1 MAINFRPD
9 DNYKV
14 DGVNTI
20 PRTYQGE
27 SLAYI
32 SDEEVLRLREKG
44 GGVPPNDPSGQITK
58 FGIPSFQGWGRT
70 ASSAGVPALRPAPA
84 VILPGQGQPQPPTQV
99 DKSLP
104 PTPRS
109 GSPYEIGARPAIQQG
124 QLPPL
129 TEGFQPVQQPTPITP
144 GQAPAEPV
152 DISTQQFPTEF
163 LGNVLAGTE
172 TTPAFEFPDNTLGQE
187 QEDIVQGLA
196 GVDFT
201 GREQPV
207 FNPVTNR
214 YTWEGNSFT
223 PNELRENFGFPAVS
237 DSSEPVDTAY
247 GSFATQEAFDFFQ
260 EYLSGQFPYGIEEQP
275 VRAINIEERN
285 QRVLDIMSGQATS
298 PVHPP
303 GTKVELSPIQLQE
316 EELLAEQQLGQ
327 IAPVVSDVAGA
338 VPEIGVQGEFE
349 AAQTEAARTEEIERA
364 RAARLTRENISAE
377 VFVQEA
383 DVIGTVSEQSLA
395 QAQADNLDP
404 KATVQGQLE
413 NLYTSIIDGQP
424 LPPWAS
430 GPVRVASQIMQQRGL
445 GASSIAGAALVQAVQ
460 ESAIPIAAADA
471 QAYGTIQ
478 LQNLNNRHLTALQN
492 ALTFAQMDQ
501 RNQDARMRSAI
512 QNSQNFL
519 SIDVQNLNN
528 DQQKEVLDF
537 NTRAQEMF
545 SNQAAANAASQFNAQ
560 SQNQIDQFFANL
572 GTQVSQRNS
581 ELQVAQE
588 QFNVDQVNTVK
599 QFNQSLLDSR
609 DKFNGNLTAQINQSN
624 AVWRRTINTA
634 NNATQN
640 EANRINAQNLL
651 GLTNTAQ
658 NNLWQA
664 YRDEAQWLVQTT
676 ENAFQRAHQAAILA
690 QQQDFQEDIYRQSVK
705 DNAFSAIGA
714 LAGNVIGSWLSNPDA
729 AK

>member
-1 MAINFRPD
+1 MAINFKPD
-9 DNYKV
+9 NKYQVGGEV
-14 DGVNTI
+14 DKN
-20 PRTYQGE
+20 
-27 SLAYI
+27 L
-32 SDEEVLRLREKG
+32 
-44 GGVPPNDPSGQITK
+44 
-58 FGIPSFQGWGRT
+58 
-70 ASSAGVPALRPAPA
+70 
-84 VILPGQGQPQPPTQV
+84 PQPPA
-99 DKSLP
+99 
-104 PTPRS
+104 PTNPAVS
-109 GSPYEIGARPAIQQG
+109 TPYTSQG
-124 QLPPL
+124 ELPPL
-129 TEGFQPVQQPTPITP
+129 GGGFRPVQPPSPITP
-144 GQAPAEPV
+144 GQAPGEPV

-163 LGNVLAGTE
+163 LGNVLAGTDS
-172 TTPAFEFPDNTLGQE
+172 TPAFEFPDNTLGQE

-247 GSFATQEAFDFFQ
+247 GSFATQDAFDFFQ
-260 EYLSGQFPYGIEEQP
+260 KYLGEQFPLGVEQQP
-275 VRAINIEERN
+275 TRALSIEERN
-285 QRVLDIMSGQATS
+285 QRVLDIMSGQGTS
-298 PVHPP
+298 PEHPP
-303 GTKVELSPIQLQE
+303 GTKVELSPIELQQ

-327 IAPVVSDVAGA
+327 IAPITSDVAGA
-338 VPEIGVQGEFE
+338 VPQIGVQGEFE
-349 AAQTEAARTEEIERA
+349 AAQTQAARTEEIERA
-364 RAARLTRENISAE
+364 RAARLARADISPE

-413 NLYTSIIDGQP
+413 SLYVSIKDGQP

-460 ESAIPIAAADA
+460 EGAIPIAAADA
-471 QAYGTIQ
+471 QAYATIQ
-478 LQNLNNRHLTALQN
+478 LQNLNNSQQAALQN

-545 SNQAAANAASQFNAQ
+545 SNQAAENAANQFNAQ
-560 SQNQIDQFFANL
+560 SKNQIDQFFSNL

-599 QFNQSLLDSR
+599 QFNQSLIDSR

-664 YRDEAQWLVQTT
+664 YRDEAQWLIQTT
-676 ENAFQRAHQAAILA
+676 ENALQRAHQAAILA
-690 QQQDFQEDIYRQSVK
+690 QQQDFQDELYRQSVK
-705 DNAFSAIGA
+705 DNAFSAIGS
-714 LAGNVIGSWLSNPDA
+714 LAGTIVGGLFQGGKDSIIANL
-729 AK
+729 

>member
-1 MAINFRPD
+1 MI
-9 DNYKV
+9 Y
-14 DGVNTI
+14 
-20 PRTYQGE
+20 
-27 SLAYI
+27 
-32 SDEEVLRLREKG
+32 
-44 GGVPPNDPSGQITK
+44 PSGVEDPYA
-58 FGIPSFQGWGRT
+58 PSSPPPPPYLSQ
-70 ASSAGVPALRPAPA
+70 PMP
-84 VILPGQGQPQPPTQV
+84 PGQ
-99 DKSLP
+99 
-104 PTPRS
+104 
-109 GSPYEIGARPAIQQG
+109 E
-124 QLPPL
+124 
-129 TEGFQPVQQPTPITP
+129 
-144 GQAPAEPV
+144 
-152 DISTQQFPTEF
+152 
-163 LGNVLAGTE
+163 
-172 TTPAFEFPDNTLGQE
+172 GQE
-187 QEDIVQGLA
+187 QDLFWYKQNQDWVEENWVKNPAYEEWAQQPPSAKPADQPPQETPEQRQARGL
-196 GVDFT
+196 
-201 GREQPV
+201 
-207 FNPVTNR
+207 
-214 YTWEGNSFT
+214 S
-223 PNELRENFGFPAVS
+223 
-237 DSSEPVDTAY
+237 
-247 GSFATQEAFDFFQ
+247 
-260 EYLSGQFPYGIEEQP
+260 
-275 VRAINIEERN
+275 IEERN
-285 QRVLDIMSGQATS
+285 QRVLDIMSAQATS

-303 GTKVELSPIQLQE
+303 DTKVELSPIELQQ
-316 EELLAEQQLGQ
+316 EELLAEQQIEQ
-327 IAPVVSDVAGA
+327 VAPITSDVAGA

-349 AAQTEAARTEEIERA
+349 AAQTEAARTEEIDRA

-383 DVIGTVSEQSLA
+383 DVIGTVSQQSLA

-460 ESAIPIAAADA
+460 EGAVPIAAADA
-471 QAYGTIQ
+471 QAYATIQ
-478 LQNLNNRHLTALQN
+478 IQNLNNSQQAALQN

-545 SNQAAANAASQFNAQ
+545 SNQAAANAANQFNAQ

-581 ELQVAQE
+581 ELQVAQD

-609 DKFNGNLTAQINQSN
+609 DKFNANLTAQINQSN

-690 QQQDFQEDIYRQSVK
+690 QQQDFQDELYRQSVK
-705 DNAFSAIGA
+705 DNAFSAIGS
-714 LAGNVIGSWLSNPDA
+714 LAGTIVGGLFQKGQGESIVSGWL
-729 AK
+729 K

>member
-1 MAINFRPD
+1 MVVNFKPD

-14 DGVNTI
+14 DGVTTI
-20 PRTYQGE
+20 PRTHDGE

-32 SDEEVLRLREKG
+32 SDKEALRLRERG

-58 FGIPSFQGWGRT
+58 FGIPSFIGGGGGGGGAPNWLTSQT
-70 ASSAGVPALRPAPA
+70 APPPAAPAPSPA
-84 VILPGQGQPQPPTQV
+84 APAPSPAPQVIYPSGVEDPYAPSSPPPPPYLSQPMPPGQ
-99 DKSLP
+99 
-104 PTPRS
+104 
-109 GSPYEIGARPAIQQG
+109 E
-124 QLPPL
+124 
-129 TEGFQPVQQPTPITP
+129 
-144 GQAPAEPV
+144 
-152 DISTQQFPTEF
+152 
-163 LGNVLAGTE
+163 
-172 TTPAFEFPDNTLGQE
+172 GQE
-187 QEDIVQGLA
+187 QDLFWYKQNQDWVEENWVKNPAYEEWAQQPPSAKPADQPPQETPEQRQARGL
-196 GVDFT
+196 
-201 GREQPV
+201 
-207 FNPVTNR
+207 
-214 YTWEGNSFT
+214 S
-223 PNELRENFGFPAVS
+223 
-237 DSSEPVDTAY
+237 
-247 GSFATQEAFDFFQ
+247 
-260 EYLSGQFPYGIEEQP
+260 
-275 VRAINIEERN
+275 IEERN
-285 QRVLDIMSGQATS
+285 QRVLDIMSAQATS

-303 GTKVELSPIQLQE
+303 DTKVELSPIELQQ
-316 EELLAEQQLGQ
+316 EELLAEQQIEQ
-327 IAPVVSDVAGA
+327 VAPITSDVAGA

-349 AAQTEAARTEEIERA
+349 AAQTEAARTEEIDRA

-383 DVIGTVSEQSLA
+383 DVIGTVSQQSLA

-413 NLYTSIIDGQP
+413 SLYVSIKDGQP

-460 ESAIPIAAADA
+460 EGAIPIAAADA
-471 QAYGTIQ
+471 QAYATIQ
-478 LQNLNNRHLTALQN
+478 LQNLNNSQQAALQN

-545 SNQAAANAASQFNAQ
+545 SNQAAENAANQFNAQ
-560 SQNQIDQFFANL
+560 SKNQIDQFFSNL

-599 QFNQSLLDSR
+599 QFNQSLIDSR

-664 YRDEAQWLVQTT
+664 YRDEAQWLIQTT
-676 ENAFQRAHQAAILA
+676 ENALQRAHQAAILA
-690 QQQDFQEDIYRQSVK
+690 QQQDFQDELYRQSVK
-705 DNAFSAIGA
+705 DNAFSAIGS
-714 LAGNVIGSWLSNPDA
+714 LAGTIVGGLFQKGQGESIVSGWL
-729 AK
+729 K

>member
-1 MAINFRPD
+1 MAINFKPD
-9 DNYKV
+9 NNYRFAAGGWIPPIDTLSMGQAGTKSFFNNKAY
-14 DGVNTI
+14 NT
-20 PRTYQGE
+20 R
-27 SLAYI
+27 
-32 SDEEVLRLREKG
+32 EEAQAAQDLFKSNLQQQPE
-44 GGVPPNDPSGQITK
+44 P
-58 FGIPSFQGWGRT
+58 
-70 ASSAGVPALRPAPA
+70 PAPTA
-84 VILPGQGQPQPPTQV
+84 QVANPLAQPPAQ
-99 DKSLP
+99 
-104 PTPRS
+104 
-109 GSPYEIGARPAIQQG
+109 INPAAGTLNQG
-124 QLPPL
+124 QLPAL
-129 TEGFQPVQQPTPITP
+129 GVGFQPVEGPATITS
-144 GQAPAEPV
+144 GQARPEPLDV
-152 DISTQQFPTEF
+152 SQQQFPTQF
-163 LGNVLAGTE
+163 LGTVLAGGTTRDPKTDE
-172 TTPAFEFPDNTLGQE
+172 QIVTPAFEFPENTLGQE
-187 QEDIVQGLA
+187 QQDIVQGLA
-196 GVDFT
+196 GIDFT
-201 GREQPV
+201 GREEPV
-207 FNPVTNR
+207 FNPAANK
-214 YTWEGNSFT
+214 YTWEGNSFS
-223 PNELRENFGFPAVS
+223 PNELREKFNFPAVS
-237 DSSEPVDTAY
+237 DSSEPVETAY
-247 GSFATQEAFDFFQ
+247 GSFATQEALDFFQ
-260 EYLSGQFPYGIEEQP
+260 EYLSGQFPQGIEQKP
-275 VRAINIEERN
+275 IRPLDIEERN

-298 PVHPP
+298 PDHPP
-303 GTKVELSPIQLQE
+303 GTKVALSPIELQQQ
-316 EELLAEQQLGQ
+316 ELLSDQQLGQ
-327 IAPVVSDVAGA
+327 IAPVTSDVAST
-338 VPEIGVQGEFE
+338 VPQIGVQGEFE
-349 AAQTEAARTEEIERA
+349 AAQTQAVRAEEIERA
-364 RAARLTRENISAE
+364 RAAKLIRENISAE
-377 VFVQEA
+377 VLVQEA
-383 DVIGTVSEQSLA
+383 DVLGTVSQESIA

-413 NLYTSIIDGQP
+413 NLYTSIVDGQP

-478 LQNLNNRHLTALQN
+478 LQNLNNAQQTALQN

-545 SNQAAANAASQFNAQ
+545 SNQAAENASKQFNAQ
-560 SQNQIDQFFANL
+560 SENQVDQFFANL

-588 QFNVDQVNTVK
+588 QFNVDQVNTVRK
-599 QFNQSLLDSR
+599 FNQSLIDSR

-676 ENAFQRAHQAAILA
+676 ENALQRSHQAAILS
-690 QQQDFQEDIYRQSVK
+690 QQQDFQDELYQQSVK
-705 DNAFSAIGA
+705 DNAFSAIGS
-714 LAGNVIGSWLSNPDA
+714 LAGTIVGGLFNENSGNSIAGKFLSGEG
-729 AK
+729 

>member
-1 MAINFRPD
+1 MAINFKPD
-9 DNYKV
+9 DKYKV
-14 DGVNTI
+14 DGVTTV
-20 PRTYQGE
+20 PRTYEGE

-32 SDEEVLRLREKG
+32 SDEEALLLREKG
-44 GGVPPNDPSGQITK
+44 GGVPPNDSSGQITK
-58 FGIPSFQGWGRT
+58 FGIPSFQNIAPWMLSGGVQRHDMPGRSRWIFNNKTYTNQADAQAAHDKLLQQYQQQQAAQPQNVDPLPLVVGDADATEPFNKSVNPTTPPTT
-70 ASSAGVPALRPAPA
+70 APPAYLSQPMP
-84 VILPGQGQPQPPTQV
+84 PGQEGQKQDLLWYKQNQDWVEQNWVKNPEYEQWLQENPP
-99 DKSLP
+99 S
-104 PTPRS
+104 
-109 GSPYEIGARPAIQQG
+109 A
-124 QLPPL
+124 
-129 TEGFQPVQQPTPITP
+129 
-144 GQAPAEPV
+144 
-152 DISTQQFPTEF
+152 
-163 LGNVLAGTE
+163 
-172 TTPAFEFPDNTLGQE
+172 TPADEPPE
-187 QEDIVQGLA
+187 QRQARGL
-196 GVDFT
+196 T
-201 GREQPV
+201 
-207 FNPVTNR
+207 
-214 YTWEGNSFT
+214 
-223 PNELRENFGFPAVS
+223 
-237 DSSEPVDTAY
+237 
-247 GSFATQEAFDFFQ
+247 
-260 EYLSGQFPYGIEEQP
+260 
-275 VRAINIEERN
+275 IEERN
-285 QRVLDIMSGQATS
+285 QRVLDIMSAQATS

-303 GTKVELSPIQLQE
+303 NTKVELSPIELQQ
-316 EELLAEQQLGQ
+316 EELLASQQMGQ
-327 IAPVVSDVAGA
+327 VTPITSDVTGA

-349 AAQTEAARTEEIERA
+349 AAQTEAARTEEIDRA
-364 RAARLTRENISAE
+364 RAARLAREDISPE

-430 GPVRVASQIMQQRGL
+430 GPVRAASQIMQQRGL

-478 LQNLNNRHLTALQN
+478 LQNLNNSQQAALQN

-545 SNQAAANAASQFNAQ
+545 SNQAAANAANQFNAQ

-609 DKFNGNLTAQINQSN
+609 DKFNANLTAQINQSN

-651 GLTNTAQ
+651 GLTSTAQ

-664 YRDEAQWLVQTT
+664 YRDEAQWLIQTT
-676 ENAFQRAHQAAILA
+676 ENGLQRAHQAAILS
-690 QQQDFQEDIYRQSVK
+690 QQQNFQDELYQQSVK
-705 DNAFSAIGA
+705 DNAFSAIGS
-714 LAGNVIGSWLSNPDA
+714 LAGTIVGGLFAPDSGTSIA
-729 AK
+729 GRLFSSS

>member
-1 MAINFRPD
+1 MAINFKPD
-9 DNYKV
+9 DNYTV

-20 PRTYQGE
+20 PRTHKGE

-32 SDEEVLRLREKG
+32 SDEEARLLREKG
-44 GGVPPNDPSGQITK
+44 GGVPPDNPSGQLTK
-58 FGIPSFQGWGRT
+58 FGIPSFNAPGWVTSGEYRDP
-70 ASSAGVPALRPAPA
+70 SSQWYIPGAAAAAAPIAAAPVAPVAPAPA
-84 VILPGQGQPQPPTQV
+84 PATAPQEAEE
-99 DKSLP
+99 
-104 PTPRS
+104 TPAA
-109 GSPYEIGARPAIQQG
+109 ETPAA
-124 QLPPL
+124 
-129 TEGFQPVQQPTPITP
+129 ETPEK
-144 GQAPAEPV
+144 APAR
-152 DISTQQFPTEF
+152 
-163 LGNVLAGTE
+163 
-172 TTPAFEFPDNTLGQE
+172 
-187 QEDIVQGLA
+187 GL
-196 GVDFT
+196 T
-201 GREQPV
+201 
-207 FNPVTNR
+207 
-214 YTWEGNSFT
+214 
-223 PNELRENFGFPAVS
+223 
-237 DSSEPVDTAY
+237 
-247 GSFATQEAFDFFQ
+247 
-260 EYLSGQFPYGIEEQP
+260 
-275 VRAINIEERN
+275 IEERN
-285 QRVLDIMSGQATS
+285 QRVLDIMSAQATS

-303 GTKVELSPIQLQE
+303 NTKVELSPIELQQQ
-316 EELLAEQQLGQ
+316 ELLADQQLEQ
-327 IAPVVSDVAGA
+327 ITPIASDVAGA

-349 AAQTEAARTEEIERA
+349 AAQTEAVRTEEIERA
-364 RAARLTRENISAE
+364 RAAKLIRENISAE
-377 VFVQEA
+377 VLVQEA
-383 DVIGTVSEQSLA
+383 DVIGTVSQESVA
-395 QAQADNLDP
+395 QAQADDLDP
-404 KATVQGQLE
+404 KATIQGQLE
-413 NLYTSIIDGQP
+413 NLYTSIVDGQP

-460 ESAIPIAAADA
+460 EGAIPIAAADA
-471 QAYGTIQ
+471 QAYATIQ
-478 LQNLNNRHLTALQN
+478 LQNLNNAQQAALQN

-545 SNQAAANAASQFNAQ
+545 SNQAAANASKQFNAQ
-560 SQNQIDQFFANL
+560 SENQVDQFFANL

-599 QFNQSLLDSR
+599 KFNQSLIDSR

-664 YRDEAQWLVQTT
+664 YRDEAQWLIQTT
-676 ENAFQRAHQAAILA
+676 ENGLQRAHQAAILS
-690 QQQDFQEDIYRQSVK
+690 QQQDFQDELYQQSVK
-705 DNAFSAIGA
+705 DNAFSAIGS
-714 LAGNVIGSWLSNPDA
+714 LAGTVVGGLFAPDSGTSIA
-729 AK
+729 GKLFP